1 MDKSVQFLSLNICYV
16 IYVLFESIFV
26 FILFIFKKKHPN
38 ISGIRVVHIL
48 IYIIIN
54 YYKIMIIIYIF
65 FFFDKKQDVKCGYFH
80 LVN

>member
-16 IYVLFESIFV
+16 IYVLFESLFV
-26 FILFIFKKKHPN
+26 FILFIFKKHRN

-54 YYKIMIIIYIF
+54 YYKIMIIIYIV